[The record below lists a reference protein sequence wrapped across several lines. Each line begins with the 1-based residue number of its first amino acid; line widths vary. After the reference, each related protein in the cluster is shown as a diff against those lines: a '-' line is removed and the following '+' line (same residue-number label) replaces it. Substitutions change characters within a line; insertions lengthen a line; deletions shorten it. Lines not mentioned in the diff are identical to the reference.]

1 MQNTKTPYTF
11 DKVVRL
17 LIGLA
22 IITALILLF
31 RRLNTVL
38 TPFFV
43 GWMIAYL
50 LHPTVKFF
58 QHKLKFKSRILSVIT
73 TLVLFFGSFTGII
86 LLIIPQIA
94 KEVSRVSVLIQNFTQ
109 NLDIIGALP
118 LSWQYAI
125 TDFFANINFNELIS
139 NPNITEVLKKIAPQ
153 LWLFL
158 NSSLSFVLSMMV
170 IIIVLL
176 YLIFILMDY
185 DKIVGGFPNIIPSKY
200 RALVTGILNDI
211 ETGMSRYFR
220 GQALIALIVGV
231 LFAIGF
237 VIIDL
242 PMAIIFGI
250 FVGILNLV
258 PYLQTV
264 AIVPGMF
271 LVILK
276 ASEPGQSF
284 GGVMLGILIVFA
296 AVQLFQD
303 LFLVPKIMGKVT
315 GLKPAVILLSLSIWG
330 SLMGIIGMII
340 ALPLTTLIIS
350 YYKRWVLG
358 GEDLL
363 TGQVESVPEMG
374 ADQDIPESDNLQ
386 EDKS

>member
-17 LIGLA
+17 LIGLTV
-22 IITALILLF
+22 ITVLILLF

-363 TGQVESVPEMG
+363 TGQVESVSEMG

>member
-17 LIGLA
+17 LIGLTV
-22 IITALILLF
+22 ITVLILLF

-50 LHPTVKFF
+50 LHPPVKFF

-250 FVGILNLV
+250 FVGVLNLV

-363 TGQVESVPEMG
+363 TGQVESVSEMG

>member
-17 LIGLA
+17 LIGLTV
-22 IITALILLF
+22 ITVLILLF

-50 LHPTVKFF
+50 LHPTVNFF

-250 FVGILNLV
+250 FVGVLNLV

-363 TGQVESVPEMG
+363 SGQVESVSEMG

>member
-17 LIGLA
+17 LIGLTV
-22 IITALILLF
+22 ITVLILLF

>member
-17 LIGLA
+17 LIGLTV
-22 IITALILLF
+22 ITVLILLF

-50 LHPTVKFF
+50 LHPLVKFF

>member
-17 LIGLA
+17 LIGLTV
-22 IITALILLF
+22 ITVLILLF

-50 LHPTVKFF
+50 LHPLVKFF

-153 LWLFL
+153 LWVFL

-185 DKIVGGFPNIIPSKY
+185 DKIVSGFPNIIPSKY

>member
-50 LHPTVKFF
+50 LHPLVKFF

-109 NLDIIGALP
+109 NFDIIGALP

-363 TGQVESVPEMG
+363 TGQVESVSEMG